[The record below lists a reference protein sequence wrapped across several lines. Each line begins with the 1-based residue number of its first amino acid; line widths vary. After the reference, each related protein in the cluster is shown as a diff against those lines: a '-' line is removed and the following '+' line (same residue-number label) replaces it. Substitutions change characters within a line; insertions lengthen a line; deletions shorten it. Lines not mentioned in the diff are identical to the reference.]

1 MYIALQLRLCG
12 KNINFVVALLLATP
26 TELGIYASS
35 GENIQRNH
43 KNKGELSLLFVIFDR
58 TRNY

>member
-1 MYIALQLRLCG
+1 MSIALQLRLCG

-43 KNKGELSLLFVIFDR
+43 KNKGELSLLFCDL
-58 TRNY
+58 